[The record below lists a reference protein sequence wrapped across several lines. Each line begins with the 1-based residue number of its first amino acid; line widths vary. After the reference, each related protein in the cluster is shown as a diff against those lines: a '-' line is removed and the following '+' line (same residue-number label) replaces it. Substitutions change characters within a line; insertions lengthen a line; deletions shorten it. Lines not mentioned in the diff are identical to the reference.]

1 MDWWTKLDKKKKA
14 YILAGLTLVGILV
27 WAFVSAGIITHN
39 FNRSQL
45 QTQEDKQEALINGLI
60 LTETK
65 EAAKYWEIYGET
77 GTYNSTN
84 EIALMN
90 NVIGNFYDEQGEVS
104 MSFES
109 SHGTYNSKKNEI
121 ILYEGTRIV
130 IKDGTILLTD
140 RLTWSGSDK
149 PVKIRGN
156 VKIIKNGELYAHA
169 EEGEIAPN
177 YERFKIKG
185 HARSELYDKKENK

>member
-1 MDWWTKLDKKKKA
+1 MDWWKKLDRKKKA
-14 YILAGLTLVGILV
+14 YILAALTLIGVLA
-27 WAFVSAGIITHN
+27 WAFISAGVITHN

-65 EAAKYWEIYGET
+65 DAVKFWEIYGET

-90 NVIGNFYDEQGEVS
+90 NVIGNFYDEHGEVS

-130 IKDGTILLTD
+130 IKDGTMLLTD

-156 VKIIKNGELYAHA
+156 VRIIKNGEFYAHA
-169 EEGEIAPN
+169 EEGEITPN
-177 YERFKIKG
+177 YERFKITG

>member
-1 MDWWTKLDKKKKA
+1 MDWWKKLDKKKKA

-84 EIALMN
+84 EIALLN
-90 NVIGNFYDEQGEVS
+90 NVIGNFYDENGEVS

-121 ILYEGTRIV
+121 ILYEDTRIV
-130 IKDGTILLTD
+130 IKDGTMLLTD

-149 PVKIRGN
+149 PVKVRGN
-156 VKIIKNGELYAHA
+156 VRIIKNKEFHAQA
-169 EEGEIAPN
+169 EEGEIAPD
-177 YERFKIKG
+177 YEKFKISG
-185 HARSELYDKKENK
+185 HAQSKLYDKKENK